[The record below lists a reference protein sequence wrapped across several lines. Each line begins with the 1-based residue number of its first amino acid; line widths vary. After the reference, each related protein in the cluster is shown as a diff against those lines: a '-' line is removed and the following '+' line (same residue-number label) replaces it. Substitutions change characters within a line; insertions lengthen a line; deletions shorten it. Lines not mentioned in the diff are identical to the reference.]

1 MFIVGRARF
10 YAQPSATAAAP
21 AQTLLPNLY
30 DESVDTFFTPQVNL
44 RILPNLYTDPDTFFT
59 PKVSFVLKP
68 SLYVDADTFFSPTVA
83 QPSGGQSL
91 LPALYTDPDTF
102 FTPAVKGLNRL
113 TPGLYVDADTFF
125 TPVVKNLNI
134 LSPGLYVDLDTFF
147 SPTVG
152 RRNTLTPTLYV
163 DPDTF
168 FTHVLSQGIS
178 DQDLTPFLYSSLVNF
193 FSPAVGGGEEEPPDL
208 SFSQGGG
215 KQRKFREVK
224 SSNVESV
231 LHEGD
236 TLTIRYRDGSVYNYS
251 DVPEKKFNR
260 LVKSRSPGSF
270 VHTKIK
276 DKHDYRRF
284 Y

>member
-1 MFIVGRARF
+1 MRASAPQRF
-10 YAQPSATAAAP
+10 FVPPIDQSGPVTAAS
-21 AQTLLPNLY
+21 QTLLPNLF
-30 DESVDTFFTPQVNL
+30 DESVDTFFTPVVKNKNTL
-44 RILPNLYTDPDTFFT
+44 TPSLYTDADTFFTPVVTARFTLLPNLYTDLDTFFN
-59 PKVSFVLKP
+59 PV
-68 SLYVDADTFFSPTVA
+68 
-83 QPSGGQSL
+83 
-91 LPALYTDPDTF
+91 
-102 FTPAVKGLNRL
+102 VKGLNRL

-125 TPVVKNLNI
+125 TSVVKNRNT

-152 RRNTLTPTLYV
+152 RLNTLTPSLYV

-168 FTHVLSQGIS
+168 FTHALSQGIS

-193 FSPAVGGGEEEPPDL
+193 FSPLMGDGSEPEPDL

-215 KQRKFREVK
+215 KQRKFRKVE

-260 LVKSRSPGSF
+260 LVNSRSPGNF

-276 DKHDYRRF
+276 DRHDYRRF